1 MILGLVKHSA
11 WSEEEIKKL
20 SSLYTSDKTF
30 DEILIEFPDRTSN
43 AIRLKASRLGLRRPT
58 ISTSM
63 IQSDKIL
70 RCKLKENSH
79 GILLKC
85 HECGSWIQIID
96 IKDDATNTVF
106 CKECN
111 SLFQILYT

>member
-1 MILGLVKHSA
+1 MILGLTKHSA
-11 WSEEEIKKL
+11 WSKEEIKKL
-20 SSLYTSDKTF
+20 NSIYTSDKTF

-63 IQSDKIL
+63 IQSDNIL
-70 RCKLKENSH
+70 KCNVKEDSY

-96 IKDDATNTVF
+96 IQDDTANTVS
-106 CKECN
+106 CQECN
-111 SLFQILYT
+111 SFFQILYT

>member
-1 MILGLVKHSA
+1 MILGLAKHLE

-20 SSLYTSDKTF
+20 SNIYTSDKTF
-30 DEILIEFPDRTSN
+30 DEILIEFPARTSN

-70 RCKLKENSH
+70 KCNLKEDSY

-96 IKDDATNTVF
+96 IQDDSTNTVL
-106 CKECN
+106 CQECN

>member
-1 MILGLVKHSA
+1 MILGLAKHTA
-11 WSEEEIKKL
+11 WSDEEVEKL
-20 SSLYTSDKTF
+20 SNIYTSDKTF
-30 DEILIEFPDRTSN
+30 DEILFDFPDRSSN

-70 RCKLKENSH
+70 KCNVKEDSF
-79 GILLKC
+79 GILLNC

-96 IKDDATNTVF
+96 IQDEATNTVS
-106 CKECN
+106 CQECN
-111 SLFQILYT
+111 SIFQILYT